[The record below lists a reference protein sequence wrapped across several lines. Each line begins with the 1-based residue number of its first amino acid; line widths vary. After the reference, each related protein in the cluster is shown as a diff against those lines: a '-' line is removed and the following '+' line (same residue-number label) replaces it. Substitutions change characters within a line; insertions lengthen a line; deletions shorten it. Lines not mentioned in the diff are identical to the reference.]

1 MYGLITIL
9 PLCGIALI
17 KQGALINESRILF
30 FFMLGITVGM
40 LIGGRGL
47 VKLNS
52 VKMIKV
58 LWIILCFSS
67 SLILYF
73 LTRGNLMVLN
83 TLNIIKSI

>member
-17 KQGALINESRILF
+17 KQGALINESKILF

-47 VKLNS
+47 IRVH
-52 VKMIKV
+52 V
-58 LWIILCFSS
+58 LI
-67 SLILYF
+67 
-73 LTRGNLMVLN
+73 
-83 TLNIIKSI
+83 